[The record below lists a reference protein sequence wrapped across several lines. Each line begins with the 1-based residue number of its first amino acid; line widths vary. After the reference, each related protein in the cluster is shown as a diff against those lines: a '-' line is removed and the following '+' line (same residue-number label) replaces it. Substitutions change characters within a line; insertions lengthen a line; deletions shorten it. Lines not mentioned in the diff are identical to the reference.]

1 MSLRAVVFPFDHFGH
16 AGTGAGA
23 LLLGDVLRE
32 AIDDAAEEPE
42 RVRPQAYADQLDLAE
57 FDFPTPKE
65 VASWRAT
72 GRAAARDCLKS
83 GDFTLWLAGNHLGVL
98 PIYDELT
105 AADLVIQL
113 DAHLDCYDL
122 AGTLDSLSHGNFLRA
137 IKPPRSKILAIGHR
151 DLFLPPERVAQW
163 VADAIP
169 ARDCHRDFG
178 AVADTTRERVAKAR
192 KVWLDLD
199 VDALDP
205 AFAPGVQAPQPFGL
219 TPAHLLAVGD
229 AIGIGRLAGVSV
241 SEFDP
246 GRDRGDATLRL
257 LAWWLEFLLLARVG
271 G

>member
-1 MSLRAVVFPFDHFGH
+1 MPLRATVFPFDHFGH

-32 AIDDAAEEPE
+32 AVADAAEEVEP
-42 RVRPQAYADQLDLAE
+42 VRPQSYAGELEIAE

-72 GRAAARDCLKS
+72 GRAAARARLTS

-98 PIYDELT
+98 PIYDELG
-105 AADLVIQL
+105 ANDFVIQL

-122 AGTLDSLSHGNFLRA
+122 AGTLDTLSHGNFLRA
-137 IKPPRSKILAIGHR
+137 IKPPRPDIVVIGHR
-151 DLFLPPERVAQW
+151 DQFLPPGRVRKW
-163 VADAIP
+163 VAEAVP
-169 ARDCHRDFG
+169 AAECHRDFAG
-178 AVADTTRERVAKAR
+178 VLTRLAERTSKAER
-192 KVWLDLD
+192 VWLDVD

-205 AFAPGVQAPQPFGL
+205 AFAPAVQSPQPFGL
-219 TPAHLLAVGD
+219 TPAQLLALVDSVGVS
-229 AIGIGRLAGVSV
+229 RLAGVSV

-246 GRDRGDATLRL
+246 GRDRRDATLEL
-257 LAWWLEFLLLARVG
+257 LAWWLESLLLARVG